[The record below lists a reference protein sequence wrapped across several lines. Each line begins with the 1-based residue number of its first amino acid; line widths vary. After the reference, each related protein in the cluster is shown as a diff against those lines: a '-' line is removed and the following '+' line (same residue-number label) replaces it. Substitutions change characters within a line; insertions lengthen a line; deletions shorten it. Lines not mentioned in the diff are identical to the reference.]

1 MTKKDFFI
9 LAIKLFGLMSIVTSF
24 FSGIL
29 NNISYALFKVD
40 TLAIIWIA
48 AAIVIS
54 IGLFVLLVFKADKIV
69 SLLKLE
75 KGFDDEKIE
84 LGNLNA
90 SEILKVGTFIIGG
103 LLFIH
108 NIPIFL
114 SHILFAYKSSVMGK
128 AYDSEDNFY
137 WAVSVINIILGYL
150 LMTNYSFVTRLLR
163 TNDKESE

>member
-40 TLAIIWIA
+40 TLAIIWIG

-75 KGFDDEKIE
+75 EGFDDEKIE
-84 LGNLNA
+84 LGNLNS

-114 SHILFAYKSSVMGK
+114 SHILLLI
-128 AYDSEDNFY
+128 NL
-137 WAVSVINIILGYL
+137 VSWEK
-150 LMTNYSFVTRLLR
+150 LMTRKTIFIGQ
-163 TNDKESE
+163 